1 MKIKTILKCTA
12 WAVALIVLSLAI
24 VYGFWLM
31 LIFWLFSETAWL
43 LLTIGG
49 ELVMIAVWILL
60 VRLAEC

>member
-1 MKIKTILKCTA
+1 MKIKTILKCTT